1 MYETLLDE
9 AQQEHIDVYEFPFR
23 ARIQG
28 LYWDRAI
35 GICRDATSA
44 EKACILAE
52 ELGHYHTTVGD
63 ILDQEKPIN
72 RKLESRARR
81 WGYERLLPLDKLIS
95 ADRLGIHSPYELA
108 ESLGV
113 TDSFLAATL
122 QHYKSKHGTHFR
134 VGDNWICFDP
144 FRVCKCHSK
153 K

>member
-52 ELGHYHTTVGD
+52 ELGHYHTSVGN
-63 ILDQEKPIN
+63 ILDQSELWN
-72 RKLESRARR
+72 RKQENRARR
-81 WGYERLLPLDKLIS
+81 WGYERLLPLDKLI
-95 ADRLGIHSPYELA
+95 AVHKAGIETAYDLA
-108 ESLGV
+108 EAFGV
-113 TDSFLAATL
+113 TQDFLTSSL
-122 QHYKSKHGTHFR
+122 QYYMEKYGHYCS
-134 VGDNWICFDP
+134 VGDYWICFEP
-144 FRVCKCHSK
+144 LRVFKITA
-153 K
+153 